1 MTIKKKLLGVMGI
14 SIISILVNIYI
25 VSFMISESEK
35 LQKTKLYVY
44 QIDSDMKNL
53 MSSSTNFLEYKN
65 SSYEAIFYK
74 NLKTINAHADE
85 LRDSLTTL
93 ELDASS
99 LNALT
104 KNLGLYNNSFK
115 NVVTIEQELGY
126 TKKDGLRYALSS
138 AVRKAELYAKR
149 AQNQDIF
156 SMVLTLQNIEKNFR
170 LSYDKKYLKKFKRSY
185 NALIYFIEGNL
196 QNSDEMKT
204 DLLQYKKYFY
214 KYAKATEKKGFN
226 SNSGLLGDMN
236 LLIQKNQDLLKKML
250 EAYTP
255 ALEDKISS
263 LHNISLM
270 VQLIFGLLII
280 SMLLLVNHSIVTP
293 IKKLINAAKELTEGD
308 GDLTKRLSEDSN
320 DEIAEANHYI
330 NNFIKK
336 VQETLHGVI
345 DSSSSNS
352 EISVYLEKTALEV
365 EKKSENQNIKLTAA
379 VEHGQVMKNDL
390 DAAMQDAEQGKQNLI
405 LSNENLTNTQSDILI
420 LVDKVQHSS
429 EIQIELAGNLSK
441 LSTDAAQVKEV
452 LTVIAD
458 IADQTNLLA
467 LNAAI
472 EAARAGEHGRG
483 FAVVADEVRKLA
495 ERTQKSLSE
504 INATINIIVQ
514 SIVDSSTQMNRNS
527 EETQDLAN
535 ISIGVGDK
543 INATVNIMQEST
555 RMSENILDGYRENA
569 TKVENIITQIQDV
582 NEISQENIKSI
593 DDVAKAST
601 NLHHSTQELNEKLQI
616 FKV

>member
-1 MTIKKKLLGVMGI
+1 MTIKNKLLGVMGI

-25 VSFMISESEK
+25 VSFMLNESEK

-65 SSYEAIFYK
+65 SSYETIFYK
-74 NLKTINAHADE
+74 NLKIINTHADE
-85 LRDSLTTL
+85 LRDSLNTL

-104 KNLGLYNNSFK
+104 KNLSLYNNSFK
-115 NVVTIEQELGY
+115 NVVLIEQELGY
-126 TKKDGLRYALSS
+126 TKKDGLRFALSS

-149 AQNQDIF
+149 VQNQDVF

-196 QNSDEMKT
+196 QDSAEMKA
-204 DLLQYKKYFY
+204 DLVQYKKYFY
-214 KYAKATEKKGFN
+214 EYAKATEKKGFN

-236 LLIQKNQDLLKKML
+236 LLIQKNQQLLKKML
-250 EAYTP
+250 DAYTP

-263 LHNISLM
+263 LHTLSLIS
-270 VQLIFGLLII
+270 QLIFGFLII
-280 SMLLLVNHSIVTP
+280 ITLLLVNNSIVNP

-308 GDLTKRLSEDSN
+308 GDLTKRLSEEGK

-365 EKKSENQNIKLTAA
+365 EEKSEKQNVKLTIA

-390 DAAMQDAEQGKQNLI
+390 NTAMNEAEQGKQNLI
-405 LSNENLTNTQSDILI
+405 LSNNNLVDTQSDILI
-420 LVDKVQHSS
+420 LVEKVQNSS
-429 EIQIELAGNLSK
+429 EVQIELAHNLSQ
-441 LSTDAAQVKEV
+441 LSSDAAQVKEV

-504 INATINIIVQ
+504 INATINVIVQ
-514 SIVDSSTQMNRNS
+514 SIVDSSNQMNINS
-527 EETQDLAN
+527 EETQELSN
-535 ISIGVGDK
+535 ISISVGDK
-543 INATVNIMQEST
+543 LNATVELMQEST
-555 RMSENILDGYRENA
+555 KMSENILDGYRENA

-582 NEISQENIKSI
+582 SDISQENIQSI

-601 NLHHSTQELNEKLQI
+601 NLHHSTQDLNQKLQI